1 MHPLQTI
8 LQQQKQGVPAGIYS
22 CCSANT
28 YVLRAALQRA
38 SAYHTPL
45 LIEATA
51 NQVNQYG
58 GYMNMTPADFYR
70 FVQDLAKEYPLEPN
84 QVILGLSL
92 IHISEPTRH

>member
-84 QVILGLSL
+84 QVILGGDHLGPL
-92 IHISEPTRH
+92 HLDGP

>member
-38 SAYHTPL
+38 RLSYPFAHQ
-45 LIEATA
+45 ATA

-70 FVQDLAKEYPLEPN
+70 FVQDLAKEYPW
-84 QVILGLSL
+84 S
-92 IHISEPTRH
+92 PTR